1 MRNAV
6 PIAGARGGG
15 TDALDKHH
23 QTRPPGTHTE
33 YTHSTPH
40 PIAAVDHYR
49 PCMLTDNTQIM
60 EGRSYTLLGDTRTRY
75 RQKVRR
81 LKERMEGLLILNTLR
96 TPTPSHLPSSQLTT
110 DTTTVAA
117 ADPATNES

>member
-1 MRNAV
+1 MA
-6 PIAGARGGG
+6 A
-15 TDALDKHH
+15 H
-23 QTRPPGTHTE
+23 THTE

-49 PCMLTDNTQIM
+49 PCMLTDNMQIM
-60 EGRSYTLLGDTRTRY
+60 ERRSYMLHGDTWTHY
-75 RQKVRR
+75 GQKVRR
-81 LKERMEGLLILNTLR
+81 LKKRMEGLPILNTLR

-117 ADPATNES
+117 ADLATNES

>member
-1 MRNAV
+1 MHSTN
-6 PIAGARGGG
+6 
-15 TDALDKHH
+15 TTKHGRLVH
-23 QTRPPGTHTE
+23 TPSTHTQP
-33 YTHSTPH
+33 PH
-40 PIAAVDHYR
+40 PIATADHYR

-60 EGRSYTLLGDTRTRY
+60 ERRSSTLHGDTWMRY

-117 ADPATNES
+117 ADLATNES